1 MNLLALDT
9 ATEACS
15 AALCRDGSV
24 TARYEVAPRDHTRL
38 VLPMV
43 EGLLRDAGLAPG
55 DLDALAFGR
64 GPGSFTG
71 VRIATSVVQ
80 GIALG
85 AGLPV
90 VGVSSLAAIAQR
102 AWREHQASP
111 VMVCL
116 DARMGEVYW
125 GVYRVDAGGVMQLQ
139 GDEHVSAPG
148 AIAVGDSARDGVF
161 AAGPGWD
168 AYAELART
176 EAAGGSDHGL
186 LPHAQDMLTLALPA
200 VAAGAVVPAHAA
212 LPTYL
217 RDEVA
222 WSKP

>member
-15 AALCRDGSV
+15 AALYHDGSV
-24 TARYEVAPRDHTRL
+24 TARYVIAPRDHTRL
-38 VLPMV
+38 VLPMI
-43 EGLLRDAGLAPG
+43 EGLLGDAGLAPC

-85 AGLPV
+85 ADLPV

-102 AWREHQASP
+102 AWREHHARS
-111 VMVCL
+111 VLACL
-116 DARMGEVYW
+116 DARMSEVYW
-125 GVYRVDAGGVMQLQ
+125 GVYRVDAGGVMQPE
-139 GDEHVSAPG
+139 GDEHLSAPASVEVANG
-148 AIAVGDSARDGVF
+148 LF

-168 AYAELART
+168 AYAELARHD
-176 EAAGGSDHGL
+176 APGGSDHGL
-186 LPHAQDMLTLALPA
+186 LPHAQDMLTLALP
-200 VAAGAVVPAHAA
+200 VLAAGAAVAAHAA

-222 WSKP
+222 WKKP